1 MEPLATALGVSLL
14 ELMKSEIISE
24 EVQMKKD
31 ESAEKKY
38 TSAEVTEMM
47 YSMEEIRKQQQ
58 RQDKIAGYLAIPV
71 MLIVAAIFKL
81 SGHANFGGAVFAG
94 LLGAGAIV
102 CVYYLWENREDK
114 ESRKV
119 YGFFTIVMTGIFL
132 ILCSFMIPD
141 GFWEH
146 HKQEATLI
154 TCVVNL
160 AIVVYMFGLVI
171 KKINREKKN
180 PAIIMVVVVLELVLV
195 MWILQS
201 FAARSIENADGTSK
215 GVVAEQ
221 FAKQLLLNEK
231 DVEEDWICGY
241 NYVQID
247 LHPDVYRVGFTY
259 YANQKDVEIGKESVY
274 GYDIQVD
281 SEYMITIKE
290 KSVAIGED
298 LWSKNTDLIE

>member
-1 MEPLATALGVSLL
+1 
-14 ELMKSEIISE
+14 
-24 EVQMKKD
+24 
-31 ESAEKKY
+31 
-38 TSAEVTEMM
+38 
-47 YSMEEIRKQQQ
+47 
-58 RQDKIAGYLAIPV
+58 
-71 MLIVAAIFKL
+71 
-81 SGHANFGGAVFAG
+81 
-94 LLGAGAIV
+94 
-102 CVYYLWENREDK
+102 
-114 ESRKV
+114 
-119 YGFFTIVMTGIFL
+119 MTGIFL

-160 AIVVYMFGLVI
+160 AIVVYMFGFVI

-180 PAIIMVVVVLELVLV
+180 AAIIIVVVVLEIVLV

-221 FAKQLLLNEK
+221 FATQLLLNEK

-298 LWSKNTDLIE
+298 LWSKNTEVRKIKIQ